1 MREEWDT
8 EVLLDTIQYVKV
20 KYSYNNKYFIISV
33 VYARCNLND
42 QLELRY
48 ELQSMN
54 PSGDIPWILGENLN
68 VILNE
73 DEKKGRV
80 PFEQQEVMDFAFF
93 INSCVLMEVNS
104 QKAITLGG
112 MAELKKNISS
122 KG

>member
-1 MREEWDT
+1 
-8 EVLLDTIQYVKV
+8 
-20 KYSYNNKYFIISV
+20 
-33 VYARCNLND
+33 
-42 QLELRY
+42 
-48 ELQSMN
+48 MN